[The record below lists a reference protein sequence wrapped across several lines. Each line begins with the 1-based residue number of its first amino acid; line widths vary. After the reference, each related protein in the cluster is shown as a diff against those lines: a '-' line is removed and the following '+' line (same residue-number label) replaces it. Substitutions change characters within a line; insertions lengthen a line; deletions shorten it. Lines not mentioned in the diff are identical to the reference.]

1 LDRNIPNKN
10 NCIEV
15 HADHDKDN
23 PTPHQRPT
31 SHTNKPTP
39 CSSTQITTNSL
50 ISQIHGFEVAW
61 QRLQQNSKKP
71 EFRKLLNNI
80 EFFLSKSIPMY
91 TRIKI
96 KNIYIKKKTKLLLLL
111 LSQYYRDDKI

>member
-39 CSSTQITTNSL
+39 CPSTQITTNSL

-61 QRLQQNSKKP
+61 QRLQQNLKKP

-80 EFFLSKSIPMY
+80 EFFISKSIPMY
-91 TRIKI
+91 TESRL
-96 KNIYIKKKTKLLLLL
+96 KNIYKKIYIYLLLL
-111 LSQYYRDDKI
+111 LSQYYTDDKI